1 MGEVYSHLSEEERRA
16 IQIEIG
22 DGTSVRKIARL
33 LGRSPSGI
41 SREIK
46 RNTWVP
52 VRRERVLPAVPAETA
67 EDGPVDGRMLHR
79 RPRAAQGRPQARQTA
94 QAPPPVMRT
103 PVGAGGRMAGSR
115 PVATARRRARQRHA
129 RQRHRVRPPHAPA
142 RRAGH
147 GHVLRRPV
155 LHRQRGGNENRNGM
169 IRRYPPKRGEIRMD
183 MAGELREIVD
193 EADNRPMRV
202 LDYRTPAEAFAD
214 ELLEL
219 QDQQGCCTSK

>member
-79 RPRAAQGRPQARQTA
+79 RPRAAQGRPQARQAA
-94 QAPPPVMRT
+94 QAPLPVMRT
-103 PVGAGGRMAGSR
+103 PVGAVSYTHLTLPTMASVCRSR
-115 PVATARRRARQRHA
+115 WSPYH
-129 RQRHRVRPPHAPA
+129 
-142 RRAGH
+142 
-147 GHVLRRPV
+147 
-155 LHRQRGGNENRNGM
+155 
-169 IRRYPPKRGEIRMD
+169 
-183 MAGELREIVD
+183 
-193 EADNRPMRV
+193 
-202 LDYRTPAEAFAD
+202 
-214 ELLEL
+214 
-219 QDQQGCCTSK
+219 

>member
-79 RPRAAQGRPQARQTA
+79 RPRAAQGRPQARQAA

-115 PVATARRRARQRHA
+115 LVAAARRRQAARP
-129 RQRHRVRPPHAPA
+129 VP
-142 RRAGH
+142 
-147 GHVLRRPV
+147 RRPRHTR
-155 LHRQRGGNENRNGM
+155 LRDELGM
-169 IRRYPPKRGEIRMD
+169 D
-183 MAGELREIVD
+183 
-193 EADNRPMRV
+193 
-202 LDYRTPAEAFAD
+202 TCFAD
-214 ELLEL
+214 PYSTGSGEATRT
-219 QDQQGCCTSK
+219 GTA